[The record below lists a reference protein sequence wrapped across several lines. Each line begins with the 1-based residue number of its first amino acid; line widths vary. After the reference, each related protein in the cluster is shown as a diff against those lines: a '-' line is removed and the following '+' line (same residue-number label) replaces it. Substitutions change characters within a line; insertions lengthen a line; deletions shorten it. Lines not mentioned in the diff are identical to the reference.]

1 MKKILSRHCFAA
13 GLCAALLAFSGCT
26 SIVPVSAGAGTIG
39 SRRGEASGV
48 WLFGLPL
55 AADLSAATAAANGGI
70 KRIATIDVKTTN
82 ILGLVIVKTTIV
94 TGDNGGAIAAAS
106 DTAGDG
112 EGGAFRDYGEA
123 DEGEVVKV
131 EGASGE
137 AILDVSQIAR
147 AQNADSDIVLING
160 TFTDKFSVK
169 VELLSKQTHE
179 WVERGTAKFSDVNQ
193 SKEIA
198 FGLGYT
204 GKLSG
209 VEQVRLTFDSGN
221 SYTAAARVIEDNL
234 VISLLPVGT
243 PAIDF
248 EIDSEI
254 LGKRASGS
262 VKLKNKS
269 SSLNWKWFSV
279 YAKAQKDSDW
289 EALGIVKLGDYVN
302 GQPSTKS
309 LSTFANIADYRYFG
323 IVSLNKDAIDCE
335 AKMQGKDL
343 VFSISAKK

>member
-82 ILGLVIVKTTIV
+82 ILGLIIVKTTIV
-94 TGDNGGAIAAAS
+94 TGDSGNAIAASSS
-106 DTAGDG
+106 DGAGAEDS
-112 EGGAFRDYGEA
+112 GGSYGGSEN
-123 DEGEVVKV
+123 EIVKV

-137 AILDVSQIAR
+137 AILDVSHIER

-179 WVERGTAKFSDVNQ
+179 WVERGTAKFTNVNQ

-269 SSLNWKWFSV
+269 NALNWKWFAV
-279 YAKAQKDSDW
+279 YGKTEKDGDW
-289 EALGIVKLGDYVN
+289 EALGVVPLGEVSN

-323 IVSLNKDAIDCE
+323 IVSLGKDAADYE
-335 AKMQGKDL
+335 AKAQGKDL
-343 VFSISAKK
+343 VFTVSAKK